1 MKSSKLV
8 LTSVIAAI
16 SIAVYILESLVPP
29 IVPVPGVKLGLANA
43 ITLIALYIL
52 GAKCAF
58 GVLLVRIF
66 ISSLLFG
73 QPVSLM
79 FSISGGLLSFGVMFF
94 LKHIMCDDNIWAISV
109 FGAFAHN
116 FGQIVSAVIITSQLE
131 VAYYFLIL
139 IISSVITGVFTG
151 VCAQSA
157 IKKIKKIKTF

>member
-8 LTSVIAAI
+8 LISVIAAI
-16 SIAVYILESLVPP
+16 SLAVYALESLIPP

-43 ITLIALYIL
+43 ITLIALYVL
-52 GAKCAF
+52 GGKYALQ
-58 GVLLVRIF
+58 VLVVRIF

-73 QPVSLM
+73 QPVSWM

-94 LKHIMCDDNIWAISV
+94 LKKIMDDCNIWAISV
-109 FGAFAHN
+109 FGALAHN
-116 FGQIVSAVIITSQLE
+116 LGQIVMAVTITGQFE

-151 VCAQSA
+151 VCAQTT
-157 IKKIKKIKTF
+157 IKKLKKLKIF

>member
-16 SIAVYILESLVPP
+16 SLAVYVLESLVPP

-43 ITLIALYIL
+43 VTLIALYVV
-52 GAKCAF
+52 GTKCAL
-58 GVLLVRIF
+58 GVLLLRIF

-94 LKHIMCDDNIWAISV
+94 LKLFMCDENIWAISV

-116 FGQIVSAVIITSQLE
+116 LGQIGAAIIITGQFA

-139 IISSVITGVFTG
+139 VISSIITGVFTG
-151 VCAQSA
+151 ICAQTA
-157 IKKIKKIKTF
+157 IKKLKNTKFI